1 MMLSAAQGR
10 RQRKQLD
17 RQRELAIRAA
27 AKRKVRELR
36 AAVREA
42 RAGYVGKVREARALC
57 ARNKKHV
64 RARAR
69 ERRKR
74 LLEQLRMLERGERES
89 AKNRC
94 QAGKAGARQ
103 TARSA
108 LERSRLLLAEERR
121 YQEDLRRIELANKA
135 QRRAHFGRVSAAERR
150 QESDGEV
157 LANIDPA
164 LVPLWNRIGRKIRGS
179 SRQSRTEAF
188 LHYAHEH
195 PREVIE
201 AQEGNADEMIREL
214 ERQAEAAHRHSR
226 KRRYTAAELADV
238 PF

>member
-1 MMLSAAQGR
+1 MLSAAQGR
-10 RQRKQLD
+10 RQRKILD
-17 RQRELAIRAA
+17 RQRELAIREA

-42 RAGYVGKVREARALC
+42 RTGYGVRVREARKLC

-64 RARAR
+64 RARAL
-69 ERRKR
+69 ERRRR
-74 LLEQLRMLERGERES
+74 LLEELRTLERQEREA
-89 AKNRC
+89 AKSRC
-94 QAGKAGARQ
+94 STGKATARQ
-103 TARSA
+103 VARST

-157 LANIDPA
+157 LANIDPE
-164 LVPLWNRIGRKIRGS
+164 LVPLWQRVGRKIRGS
-179 SRQSRTEAF
+179 GRQSRTEAF

-195 PREVIE
+195 PREVVE
-201 AQEGNADEMIREL
+201 AQEGNTEAAIREL
-214 ERQAEAAHRHSR
+214 ERQAEQAHRYSR